1 MIEGLHARVLA
12 MLDGGTRLDQDETA
26 VLRIEPLAMSGA
38 SPTVDGLMT
47 RLRREFGPEA
57 HLSVSASADGVWA
70 MAARAGR
77 RNEVAAVIRAHLDT
91 LAPGRVS
98 GERPAILSLFVEDL
112 DRAEWR
118 GLRESLELE
127 GAARH
132 FMTCGGA
139 AAVVAVTCYSRMEM
153 FGLAGPDAVAE
164 GELRFRNPAHPA
176 AKNPALAPAILSSV

>member
-1 MIEGLHARVLA
+1 
-12 MLDGGTRLDQDETA
+12 
-26 VLRIEPLAMSGA
+26 
-38 SPTVDGLMT
+38 
-47 RLRREFGPEA
+47 
-57 HLSVSASADGVWA
+57 

-77 RNEVAAVIRAHLDT
+77 RNEVAAVIRAHLDK

-98 GERPAILSLFVEDL
+98 GGRPAILSLFVEDL
-112 DRAEWR
+112 DRGEWR

-153 FGLAGPDAVAE
+153 FGLTGPDAVAE